1 MKHKKGKETEQII
14 MENQQTYKGRQNQ
27 SQNCDITDK
36 EFKMIELK
44 KSNKLQ
50 EDSERQY
57 NDFGIKLIEEIL
69 YQRY

>member
-27 SQNCDITDK
+27 SQNCDITD

-44 KSNKLQ
+44 KFNKLQ